1 MSEFKLAGVMGW
13 PIGHSRSP
21 ALHAYWLRRYGI
33 AGAYVPLAVPPDRLE
48 QALRA
53 LPALGFA
60 GCNVTV
66 PHKAAVFRLVD
77 HTDAAARRTGSVN
90 LVIVR
95 PDGSLEGRSTDG
107 YGFIQNLRQTAP
119 QWVPRRGPVALLGA
133 GGAARAIAVALVTAG
148 ETRIRL
154 VNRTDARAYAL
165 VQDLGAGL
173 ETWPWSRRAEA
184 LADCHLLIN
193 TTVLGMAGQ
202 DALPLDLTRLPS
214 GSIVADIVYV
224 PLETP
229 LLAAARARGNT
240 VVDGL
245 GMLLHQARPA
255 FASWFGTDPEVDDGL
270 RQAVLETLPQ

>member
-1 MSEFKLAGVMGW
+1 MSGFKLAGVMGW

-21 ALHAYWLRRYGI
+21 VLHAYWLQHYGI
-33 AGAYVPLAVPPDRLE
+33 AGAYVPLAVPPERLE

-66 PHKAAVFRLVD
+66 PHKEAAFRLVD
-77 HTDAAARRTGSVN
+77 HTDEAAKRTGSVN

-107 YGFIQNLRQTAP
+107 YGFIQNLRRAAP
-119 QWVPRRGPVALLGA
+119 QWSPGQGPVVLLGA
-133 GGAARAIAVALVTAG
+133 GGAARAIAVALIDEG
-148 ETRIRL
+148 ETVIRL
-154 VNRTDARAYAL
+154 VNRTDARAAAL
-165 VQDLGAGL
+165 VQELGAGL
-173 ETWPWSRRAEA
+173 ETWPWPRRAEA
-184 LADCHLLIN
+184 LSGCSLLIN
-193 TTVLGMAGQ
+193 TTVLGMDGQ
-202 DALPLDLTRLPS
+202 AALPLDLVLLPKS
-214 GSIVADIVYV
+214 AIVADIVYV

-255 FASWFGTDPEVDDGL
+255 FASWFGTDPAVDDGL
-270 RQAVLETLPQ
+270 RQAVLETLPR